1 MKKRIAIIITRLD
14 LGGAQQT
21 ALYLARH
28 LNREKYDVHLIA
40 GAGGYYDEYAR
51 SIPNLHL
58 HLMKS
63 FKHPIRPL
71 SDLKAYR
78 EIKKYLLQN
87 KIDLVHTHSSK
98 AGIIGRM
105 SAHACRIPVIV
116 HSAHGFS
123 FHESQNPIIHRLYV
137 MLERYGARRTNE
149 LIAGGYDV
157 MEYGLDKKVGEKD
170 RYSVIYAGVDL
181 DSFRNA
187 QPDRNEYLSRF
198 NLKGSIF
205 TVGMVG
211 NLKKQKNPLEFVEIA
226 NRVLD
231 SDQDIQFIFAGD
243 GPLRSE
249 VNKRLLR
256 YGIEDQVKFIGWVDD
271 PQNFINSIDVFIL
284 TSLWE
289 GLPCTLS
296 QAIVSNKPCIATNI
310 GGNREILKDFDS
322 GFIYEPGQ
330 IERATEI
337 IHLLKSQQLK
347 TTRDENQEAL
357 LQKFDFQ
364 YIMKQHEQLYDKLL
378 MKN

>member
-1 MKKRIAIIITRLD
+1 M
-14 LGGAQQT
+14 
-21 ALYLARH
+21 
-28 LNREKYDVHLIA
+28 N
-40 GAGGYYDEYAR
+40 
-51 SIPNLHL
+51 
-58 HLMKS
+58 S

-71 SDLKAYR
+71 LDLKVFR
-78 EIKKYLLQN
+78 DTKRYLKDN
-87 KIDLVHTHSSK
+87 DIELVHTHSSK

-105 SAHACRIPVIV
+105 AAQACRIPVIV

-137 MLERYGARRTNE
+137 MLERYGARRTNA

-157 MEYGLDKKVGEKD
+157 MEYGLGKKVGGREI
-170 RYSVIYAGVDL
+170 YSVIYAGVDL

-187 QPDRNEYLSRF
+187 QPDRNEYLNRF
-198 NLKGSIF
+198 NLKGSTF

-226 NRVLD
+226 YRVLE

-243 GPLRSE
+243 GPLRSK

-256 YGIEDQVKFIGWVDD
+256 YGIEDKVKFIGWVDD

-330 IERATEI
+330 IERATEL
-337 IHLLKSQQLK
+337 IHLLKRRQLK
-347 TTRDENQEAL
+347 TTHDKNQEAL
-357 LQKFDFQ
+357 LRKFDFQ
-364 YIMKQHEQLYDKLL
+364 YILKQHEQLYDKLL